1 MSVAGRIPR
10 VSFRGIWAS
19 WGWGGV
25 GCQFPIAAVTKFTD
39 LMAQTIKIMEAGNLK
54 CLTGLKSR
62 CGKKP
67 PGFFYL
73 EAPGENPF
81 LVFSSF

>member
-1 MSVAGRIPR
+1 MSVAGCIPR

-25 GCQFPIAAVTKFTD
+25 GCQFPITAITKFTD
-39 LMAQTIKIMEAGNLK
+39 LMAQTIKVMEVGNLK
-54 CLTGLKSR
+54 CLTGLKCR
-62 CGKKP
+62 CGQ
-67 PGFFYL
+67 GWFLL